1 MEKAKPETRPCEQ
14 GEKWSLSQVWNCPDA
29 INVETFRM
37 DHCILSIC
45 MWG

>member
-1 MEKAKPETRPCEQ
+1 MEKAKPEARPCEQ
-14 GEKWSLSQVWNCPDA
+14 GEKWSLSQVWKCPDA